1 VFDAKEQFPN
11 LTFEK
16 TPYTITPETLN
27 GKRVICTQS
36 NYYEFITSDIASA
49 ENQILVFSPF
59 MTENRLSTLLPVILD
74 AVNRDVKIYV
84 VTKPIDEHGIKE
96 QSIYSACE
104 KELRSLG
111 VYIIHKKGM
120 HEKLVLIDDSVVWT
134 GSLNTLSFSNT
145 QEIMERRQ
153 DRELFR
159 DYSSQMYIDKMLEPA
174 EHPEEQRCPICGAE
188 IIAAESDKGGIYWRC
203 VNNDYSRNVDQKYP
217 HDGEL
222 TCKKCNS
229 KLTFSMINE
238 PR

>member
-84 VTKPIDEHGIKE
+84 VTKPIDEHGSKSKVSIQLARRNCDLLEFTSFIKRE
-96 QSIYSACE
+96 CM
-104 KELRSLG
+104 KSL
-111 VYIIHKKGM
+111 
-120 HEKLVLIDDSVVWT
+120 
-134 GSLNTLSFSNT
+134 F
-145 QEIMERRQ
+145 
-153 DRELFR
+153 
-159 DYSSQMYIDKMLEPA
+159 
-174 EHPEEQRCPICGAE
+174 
-188 IIAAESDKGGIYWRC
+188 
-203 VNNDYSRNVDQKYP
+203 
-217 HDGEL
+217 
-222 TCKKCNS
+222 
-229 KLTFSMINE
+229 
-238 PR
+238 